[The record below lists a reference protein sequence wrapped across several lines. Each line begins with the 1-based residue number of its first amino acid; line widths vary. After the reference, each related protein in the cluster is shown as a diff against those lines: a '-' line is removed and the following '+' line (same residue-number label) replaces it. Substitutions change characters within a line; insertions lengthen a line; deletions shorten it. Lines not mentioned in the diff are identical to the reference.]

1 MLRSENAHDDH
12 DYLETIDQVHELLD
26 QIHPETPIIVDFDE
40 TLFLRNSTEEYLN
53 SLRPRSL
60 AIVLLTVLDQ
70 LKPWRWL
77 PGLRQHRDARD
88 WLRVVLA
95 TVLFP
100 WTWFRWPAIARR
112 LAQTHSNQALIDR
125 LHQHPRDQMI
135 VASNGFTAIVQPILA
150 AMPIEPHQFLACR
163 LWRGGLVD
171 RDRTKLD
178 RLQQQL
184 PAETISRSVV
194 ITDSIDDEPLLA
206 KAAHPC
212 LVVWP
217 NAQYV
222 AALSHVYLPF
232 LYLEKGKHPGRRFL
246 IRAILY
252 EDWITLILGIS
263 LVSSQPILHAIAT
276 LFFMLSLWC
285 IYEVGYIEND
295 RVAEQYE
302 ENPQLS
308 ETYHRYIERY
318 DPRSPWLWA
327 GFFALPGLVLVTA
340 INTGLF
346 SHVPELYTGQL
357 SFDLTDYLQQGLVT
371 AIQWAAVLVLLRL
384 TYRVYNLIDVETRT
398 WMYPLLHVY
407 RRFGFLVIGATSIV
421 GMLFFTS
428 YIFARWLPY
437 LIYRRGGDRRHFPEQ
452 LVWLILFTILLTVVG
467 SGTHHFENLFTSQ
480 ALLAIAWLLL
490 KSRHQLGEHIKR
502 IHFLGPLF

>member
-1 MLRSENAHDDH
+1 MPSSEVAHD
-12 DYLETIDQVHELLD
+12 YIQTLDQVHELLD
-26 QIHPETPIIVDFDE
+26 HVDAETPIIIDFDE

-60 AIVLLTVLDQ
+60 AIVLLLVLDK
-70 LKPWRWL
+70 LKPWQWL
-77 PGLRQHRDARD
+77 PGLRGHRDARD
-88 WLRVVLA
+88 WLRVVLS

-112 LAQTHSNQALIDR
+112 LAQTHSNLDLIDR
-125 LHQHPRDQMI
+125 LQQQPRDQVM

-150 AMPIEPHQFLACR
+150 AMPISTNQLLACR
-163 LWRGGLVD
+163 LWRGGLAD
-171 RDRTKLD
+171 RDRNKLE

-184 PAETISRSVV
+184 PAETIAQSVV
-194 ITDSIDDEPLLA
+194 ITDSIDDDPLLA
-206 KAAHPC
+206 QAAYPC

-217 NAQYV
+217 QATYV
-222 AALSHVYLPF
+222 AALSRVYLPF

-246 IRAILY
+246 LRAILY
-252 EDWITLILGIS
+252 EDWITLVLGIS
-263 LVSSQPILHAIAT
+263 FVSSQPVVHAIAT
-276 LFFMLSLWC
+276 LLLLLSFWC

-302 ENPQLS
+302 KKPQLS
-308 ETYHRYIERY
+308 ETYHHYIERY
-318 DPRSPWLWA
+318 NHRSPWLWA
-327 GFFALPGLVLVTA
+327 AVFALPGLMLITA
-340 INTGLF
+340 IDAGTIAHWHELWTGQIVFDPIHYMRHWAITAVQWTGL
-346 SHVPELYTGQL
+346 
-357 SFDLTDYLQQGLVT
+357 
-371 AIQWAAVLVLLRL
+371 LVLLRL
-384 TYRVYNLIDVETRT
+384 TYRIYNLIDVDTRT
-398 WMYPLLHVY
+398 WMYPMLHIY
-407 RRFGFLVIGATSIV
+407 RRFGFLVIGATSLV

-452 LVWLILFTILLTVVG
+452 LVWLVLFMILLTVVG
-467 SGTHHFENLFTSQ
+467 SGTHHFDELFNSQ

-490 KSRHQLGEHIKR
+490 KSRHQIGEHTKR